1 MEEKKAEKKNI
12 FESLTRV
19 MGDIGAVA
27 KDSVNEQQCFN
38 YRGIDAVMNA
48 LNPALVKNK
57 VFIASEVLEMT
68 REERKT
74 ARGGI
79 MICTVLQVKYTF
91 YAEDGSHVST
101 VAPGEGMDSGDKS
114 INKAMTSAFKNACF
128 QMFCIPTEEAKD
140 PDAETPEE
148 SFQAVITFEQGKEL
162 LAELLRTGVGQ
173 ARILR
178 NYKVEQ
184 IGELTEPQWE
194 EAMKTLKGKPDRPD
208 KKTT

>member
-1 MEEKKAEKKNI
+1 MEAKKAEKRNI
-12 FESLTRV
+12 FESLTSV

-27 KDSVNEQQCFN
+27 KDSVNQQQNFN

-57 VFIASEVLEMT
+57 VFISSEILEMT

-79 MICTVLQVKYTF
+79 MICTILQVKYTF
-91 YAEDGSHVST
+91 YAEDGSSVST

-140 PDAETPEE
+140 SDAETPEE

-162 LAELLRTGVGQ
+162 LAELLRTGVNQ
-173 ARILR
+173 KSLLD
-178 NYKVEQ
+178 NYKVKE
-184 IGELTEPQWE
+184 IGALTESQWK
-194 EAMKTLKGKPDRPD
+194 EAVEKLKGKPDRPD
-208 KKTT
+208 KKTA